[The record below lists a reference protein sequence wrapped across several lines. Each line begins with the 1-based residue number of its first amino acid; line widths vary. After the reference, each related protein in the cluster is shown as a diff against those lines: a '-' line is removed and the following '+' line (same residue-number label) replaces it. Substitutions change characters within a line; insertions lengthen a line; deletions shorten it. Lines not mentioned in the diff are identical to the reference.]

1 MNSRF
6 KSIKNI
12 VEVINLS
19 LSILE
24 VILKFVFLMNIPPY
38 LKCRSVK
45 LGWFVY
51 FKFLSSATRPSTAG
65 FLAGTGRSDFLLID
79 VDRIFLLFWEWQGV
93 ATKFNF
99 PFC

>member
-1 MNSRF
+1 
-6 KSIKNI
+6 
-12 VEVINLS
+12 
-19 LSILE
+19 
-24 VILKFVFLMNIPPY
+24 MNIPPY

-51 FKFLSSATRPSTAG
+51 FKFLSSATWPSIAG